1 MQIQRLTSLPFLQE
15 FVVSKFV
22 LRSKHFPC
30 WSFIHSHTTVAFFSL
45 AFLLILL
52 AENRCCTITS
62 KTWHDN
68 KLLFLPHVFPD
79 SFWWLLRGAQ
89 YAIRWESNFL
99 PTLRVIKSQNQVH
112 AVSDNLVSPPP
123 HSPLRLAPL
132 VSFGLPSPWFAP
144 PRKKKQG
151 SHEFSWNQKIV
162 SDGFP

>member
-123 HSPLRLAPL
+123 PTPPWDFLLWSCL
-132 VSFGLPSPWFAP
+132 VCCLLGSHLPV
-144 PRKKKQG
+144 KKQG